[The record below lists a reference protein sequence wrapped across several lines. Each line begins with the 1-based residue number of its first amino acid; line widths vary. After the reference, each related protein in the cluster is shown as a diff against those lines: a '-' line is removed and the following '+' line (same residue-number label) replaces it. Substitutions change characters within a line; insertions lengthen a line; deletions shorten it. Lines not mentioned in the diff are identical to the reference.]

1 MSEERSEAAEA
12 ARERA
17 DRAAEA
23 EEAAAS
29 GLASFHHRRSA
40 ALSLPPVRSAIALS
54 SPRETCTAP
63 THRRARR
70 NAPPIEGAN
79 CASGAISAS
88 SPLF

>member
-29 GLASFHHRRSA
+29 ERADKIAQLVFLGLTVLVVAFGLIYGYFLLRTR
-40 ALSLPPVRSAIALS
+40 
-54 SPRETCTAP
+54 
-63 THRRARR
+63 
-70 NAPPIEGAN
+70 G
-79 CASGAISAS
+79 
-88 SPLF
+88 F